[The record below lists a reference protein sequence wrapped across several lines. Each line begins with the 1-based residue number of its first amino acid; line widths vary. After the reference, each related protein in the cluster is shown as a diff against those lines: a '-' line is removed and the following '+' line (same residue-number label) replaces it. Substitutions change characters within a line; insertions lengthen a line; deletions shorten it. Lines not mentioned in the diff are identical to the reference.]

1 MKWWR
6 IGENFRFLD
15 SKLKELETSI
25 VQLKQRLDQ
34 FEGRYRIPQN
44 PYHSVFEPKRG

>member
-6 IGENFRFLD
+6 LGENFRFMEG
-15 SKLKELETSI
+15 KIKELETAMAE
-25 VQLKQRLDQ
+25 LKQRLDQ
-34 FEGRYRIPQN
+34 FESRYRIPQS